1 MSPIEL
7 TYRKTAASTGASG
20 LGLLIGLYDTLAGSL
35 RRAAQAERE
44 NAIEKRCR
52 EVNHALM
59 VIGYLE
65 DALSQGD
72 GGELAQQLASIYASL
87 RCKVIEAQAKRS
99 AELLE
104 QQMNFVLKI
113 REQWQALEFRCES
126 GGPEILKPIQTSAY
140 PGMPATQMDEMQ
152 LSWSA

>member
-1 MSPIEL
+1 MSPVEL

-20 LGLLIGLYDTLAGSL
+20 FGLLIGLYDTLAGSL

-44 NAIEKRCR
+44 NEIEKRCR

-65 DALSQGD
+65 DVLSQGD
-72 GGELAQQLASIYASL
+72 GGELAQQLASVYASL
-87 RCKVIEAQAKRS
+87 RHKMIEAQVTRS

-104 QQMNFVLKI
+104 QQMNLVLKI
-113 REQWQALEFRCES
+113 REQWQGLEFHRES
-126 GGPEILKPIQTSAY
+126 SGPEILKPLQGSAY
-140 PGMPATQMDEMQ
+140 PRMPANQMDEMQ